1 MNNNIK
7 RFILSNI
14 GISCRF
20 YFTKRFILLIFI
32 ILNVSTVT
40 AQTIKRYTLEQVIHL
55 AQKQSPD
62 ALMAI
67 HRFRKSY
74 WSYRTFK
81 AAYLPQLSFAATL
94 PSINRSI
101 NPVASQE
108 GTTVYT
114 SQSLT
119 NYSAGL
125 SLNQKIGFTGGEIFL
140 NSGLQRLDNF
150 VGNTSSHQYLGNM
163 INIGISQP
171 LFTYNPYKWRKVIEP
186 LKYQQAKRAYMESN
200 EEVAIKAINYFFSLL
215 SAQIEQEIALKN
227 YHNYDTLF
235 QIAKGRFN
243 LGKIAEN
250 ELLQLQ
256 LNFLKA
262 DASVEQAR
270 LNYNDKLY
278 RFKSFLRLKDET
290 SIELIPPVLTS
301 FFDVPVKKAIEEAKN
316 NTSTGLAFQQRL
328 LEAASGLNEARLT
341 GRFNMNVYASFG
353 LSQSGQQL
361 PDAYQQPLD
370 QERISLGIQI
380 PILDW
385 GRAKGNIKM
394 AQSNED
400 LVRTAVAQDK
410 IDFEQNIYLK
420 VMQFAMQQKQLTI
433 AAKSDTVAQRRY
445 EVTQKRYL
453 IGKVNDVL
461 ELNNAQIDNDNARL
475 NYFNALKN
483 YWENYFQLRKL
494 TLFDFKKNIA
504 IHLDTKQLIE

>member
-1 MNNNIK
+1 MK
-7 RFILSNI
+7 Q
-14 GISCRF
+14 
-20 YFTKRFILLIFI
+20 YILLIFI
-32 ILNVSTVT
+32 ILSSTFLP
-40 AQTIKRYTLEQVIHL
+40 AQTTKRYTLQDVIHI

-81 AAYLPQLSFAATL
+81 ATYLPQLSFDATL

-125 SLNQKIGFTGGEIFL
+125 SLNQKIGLTGGEIFL
-140 NSGLQRLDNF
+140 NTGLQRLDNF
-150 VGNTSSHQYLGNM
+150 VGNTASHQYLGNM
-163 INIGISQP
+163 VNIGISQP
-171 LFTYNPYKWRKVIEP
+171 LFTYNAYKWSKVIEP
-186 LKYQQAKRAYMESN
+186 LKYQQAKRVYMESN

-227 YHNYDTLF
+227 YHNYDTLY

-270 LNYNDKLY
+270 LNYSDKLY

-290 SIELIPPVLTS
+290 AIELVPPVLIS
-301 FFDVPVKKAIEEAKN
+301 FFDVSVKKAIEEAKN

-328 LEAASGLNEARLT
+328 LEAASGLNKARLT

-361 PDAYQQPLD
+361 LDAYQQPLD

-445 EVTQKRYL
+445 EVTQKRYM

-475 NYFNALKN
+475 NYFNALKS

-494 TLFDFKKNIA
+494 TLFDFQKNA
-504 IHLDTKQLIE
+504 VIHLNIKQLLE

>member
-1 MNNNIK
+1 MLLGTTLLPAQNT
-7 RFILSNI
+7 
-14 GISCRF
+14 
-20 YFTKRFILLIFI
+20 TK
-32 ILNVSTVT
+32 
-40 AQTIKRYTLEQVIHL
+40 YTLQSVIQL

-74 WSYRTFK
+74 WSFRTFK
-81 AAYLPQLSFAATL
+81 ANYLPQLSFNATL

-101 NPVASQE
+101 NPIASQE

-114 SQSLT
+114 SQRLT

-125 SLNQKIGFTGGEIFL
+125 TMNQKIGLTGGEIFL
-140 NSGLQRLDNF
+140 SSGLQRLDNF
-150 VGNTSSHQYLGNM
+150 VGNTASHQYLGNM
-163 INIGISQP
+163 INVGISQP
-171 LFTYNPYKWRKVIEP
+171 LFTYNPYKWSKVIEP
-186 LKYQQAKRAYMESN
+186 LKYKQAKRTFMENN
-200 EEVAIKAINYFFSLL
+200 EAVAIKAIDYFFSLL
-215 SAQIEQEIALKN
+215 SAQIEQEIAIKN
-227 YHNYDTLF
+227 YHNYDTLY

-278 RFKSFLRLKDET
+278 RFKSFLRLKEDAA
-290 SIELIPPVLTS
+290 IELIPPVLTS
-301 FFDVPVKKAIEEAKN
+301 FFDVSVKRAIQEAKN

-328 LEAASGLNEARLT
+328 LEAASQLNEARLT

-353 LSQSGQQL
+353 LSQSGLQL
-361 PDAYQQPLD
+361 LDAYQQPLD
-370 QERISLGIQI
+370 QERISLGIQL

-400 LVRTAVAQDK
+400 LVKTAVAQDK

-420 VMQFAMQQKQLTI
+420 VMQFAMQKKQLTI

-483 YWENYFQLRKL
+483 YWENYYELRKL
-494 TLFDFKKNIA
+494 TLFDFQKNKP
-504 IHLDTKQLIE
+504 IHINTKPLTE